1 MHILA
6 SEGSWELLVPRSVGQ
21 EAPAKGTWSISF
33 HLSVFNNIQRP
44 FPGTGMFLNALQL
57 WNCAS
62 AFKNSKKHVWAM
74 VLTGRIPVLLL
85 KFHCFSLLNYYLI
98 LNSDLYLGSK
108 ILLSHSMFQYSK
120 AFVFCFRRNSAQAK
134 RRKQWS
140 TAFKER
146 SYNSS
151 PVPWLIWRSAEM
163 SENQAWQFIHWLPS
177 LMGLSP
183 AAAWDT
189 DI

>member
-1 MHILA
+1 
-6 SEGSWELLVPRSVGQ
+6 
-21 EAPAKGTWSISF
+21 
-33 HLSVFNNIQRP
+33 
-44 FPGTGMFLNALQL
+44 
-57 WNCAS
+57 
-62 AFKNSKKHVWAM
+62 M

-85 KFHCFSLLNYYLI
+85 KFHYFSLLNYYLI

-120 AFVFCFRRNSAQAK
+120 VFVFCFRRNSAQAK

-151 PVPWLIWRSAEM
+151 PVPWLIRRSAEM
-163 SENQAWQFIHWLPS
+163 SENQA
-177 LMGLSP
+177 
-183 AAAWDT
+183 
-189 DI
+189 